1 MVRSFMFAEE
11 DLRSTI
17 KNMERLRKISK
28 VIDVF
33 VFAAATLAIAGV
45 FYEGM
50 TQKWYDFVGI
60 LVVCMDYSFMPA
72 TIIHLITDRKE
83 KVVWVHVFS
92 MVIILIAIIMKMA
105 GMDYPAVTLVLW
117 YFYIWFLYG
126 LLNVKVFWVNK
137 R

>member
-1 MVRSFMFAEE
+1 MVQSFMITKE

-17 KNMERLRKISK
+17 KNMERLRKISN

-33 VFAAATLAIAGV
+33 VFAATTLAIAGV

-83 KVVWVHVFS
+83 KVVWFHVFS
-92 MVIILIAIIMKMA
+92 MVIILIAVIMRIA
-105 GMDYPAVTLVLW
+105 GMAYPAITLILW

-126 LLNVKVFWVNK
+126 LLNVKAFWMSK